1 MNPYVVWIRIAVL
14 IAVMALLGLVAH
26 LIYDAGGDA
35 REAPWLKREAAI
47 NADAAARIKAAEERV
62 RAAEFRAT
70 QAQADIDAAYQ
81 RGLKENDDAKN
92 TALAQLRA
100 GRRLFIGAQ
109 CPPAGSPVPDPAAPA
124 RSGDGG
130 ASAELSEPAA
140 EWLVGL
146 ASEADAVARQ
156 LAACQAV
163 IRADRP

>member
-1 MNPYVVWIRIAVL
+1 MSGIGAGVRILAL
-14 IAVMALLGLVAH
+14 IAALALLGFIAR
-26 LIYDAGGDA
+26 LIYNAGGDA
-35 REAPWLKREAAI
+35 REAPWLKREAATH
-47 NADAAARIKAAEERV
+47 ADAAARIKAAEERV
-62 RAAEFRAT
+62 RAAESRAA

-81 RGLKENDDAKN
+81 RGLKENQDAKD
-92 TALAQLRA
+92 TAVAQLRA

-109 CPPAGSPVPDPAAPA
+109 CPDSGSAVPGAATPAGL
-124 RSGDGG
+124 RDGG
-130 ASAELSEPAA
+130 ARAELSLPAA